1 MGPFGCNEEKGT
13 AVKRCAKLMIAF
25 GTAATL
31 MGCGAALADEAAAA
45 APGSPQEIVA
55 AIQDD
60 FAATTENLTA
70 GLAQVDETI
79 GGTFEGYLAN
89 EQVLADWYGTV
100 VDETEALFERTN
112 ENAMAYYRA
121 VAGTVDHGDSDALE
135 DAMDELYDAV
145 YEDACEDYH
154 DDVYEDLLEEAYDAY
169 YDGIIDDAEDS
180 VAFDVWLDARSGAYS
195 DWLDVRSD
203 VYSAYLDVRSDLY
216 GDIIDVKSAFW
227 QGVFDID
234 AVVVVLPEVQ
244 LDPAKLVPVA
254 HDGTPEGILAAIEGD
269 FAATAEGLAASLEDA
284 RVAVGDT
291 FDGYV
296 ANEQTVLAWY
306 ASAIG
311 ETEALYARTCSGLAQ
326 YYEAVMATVDHGDF
340 SALSDA
346 IDEAYDCIY
355 DDASGDYYDAV
366 YEDLFDD
373 AYDYWY
379 DGVIDDAGDELDY
392 TTWSLVSGRSYRA
405 CDRARTQVYR
415 AIDDGKTV
423 LYRDWSDVND
433 AIYDDLFD
441 VAEILDMGALL
452 GA

>member
-1 MGPFGCNEEKGT
+1 MR
-13 AVKRCAKLMIAF
+13 RCAGLLAAF
-25 GTAATL
+25 GITSAL
-31 MGCGAALADEAAAA
+31 LGCGAALAEEPTVPAA
-45 APGSPQEIVA
+45 GSPQEIIA
-55 AIQDD
+55 TIQDD
-60 FAATTENLTA
+60 FAATTESLAA

-89 EQVLADWYGTV
+89 EQVLTDWYGVV
-100 VDETEALFERTN
+100 VDETKALFERAS

-121 VAGTVDHGDSDALE
+121 VANTVDHGDSDALD

-145 YEDACEDYH
+145 YEDACEDYY
-154 DDVYEDLLEEAYDAY
+154 DDVYEDLLEEAYDTY

-180 VAFDVWLDARSGAYS
+180 VAYGTWFDARSDAYS
-195 DWLDVRSD
+195 DWFDARSD
-203 VYSAYLDVRSDLY
+203 VYGAYFDVRSDLY

-227 QGVFDID
+227 QGIFDID
-234 AVVVVLPEVQ
+234 AVVVVLPEAQ
-244 LDPAKLVPVA
+244 LDSVKFEPVA

-269 FAATAEGLAASLEDA
+269 FAATAEGLAASLEDV

-296 ANEQTVLAWY
+296 ANEQAVLMWY
-306 ASAIG
+306 SSAVG
-311 ETEALYARTCSGLAQ
+311 ETEALYARTRAGLAQ

-346 IDEAYDCIY
+346 VDEAYDLIY

-379 DGVIDDAGDELDY
+379 DGVIDDVSDELDY
-392 TTWSLVSGRSYRA
+392 GTWSLVSGRSYRA
-405 CDRARTQVYR
+405 CDRAKTQVYR
-415 AIDDGKTV
+415 AIDDGNTAV
-423 LYRDWSDVND
+423 YRDWSDVSG
-433 AIYDDLFD
+433 AIYNDLFD
-441 VAEILDMGALL
+441 VAEILDMDAIL